1 VIAPGPYIRRETAI
15 SIVINTV
22 LSLGFFLLVFG
33 SADAVPVWGVG
44 AYAFDFVPQSFM
56 IALMSTLVPG
66 LLTASRLRAG
76 AVGRLDA
83 PSRWP
88 AALVPRAILL
98 AIVSVVVGAGLAAL
112 GLLALGADA
121 VPWGPALAA
130 KLVFGAALAAVI
142 TPIGLRAAL
151 ASR

>member
-1 VIAPGPYIRRETAI
+1 MTEPGAYIRRETTV

-22 LSLGFFLLVFG
+22 LSLAFFLAAFGLV
-33 SADAVPVWGVG
+33 DPVPVWGIG

-66 LLTASRLRAG
+66 LLAARRLRAG

-83 PSRWP
+83 PSRLP
-88 AALVPRAILL
+88 AALVPRAILV
-98 AIVSVVVGAGLAAL
+98 AVAAVVVGAGLAAL
-112 GLLALGADA
+112 ALMALGRDS
-121 VPWGPALAA
+121 VPWMPGLVA
-130 KLVFGAALAAVI
+130 KLVFGASLAAI
-142 TPIGLRAAL
+142 TTPLTLRAAL